1 MVFCFMGLTKKEF
14 YTMYEP
20 NEIIGMIHCNQLV
33 EGIPHYRDNP
43 DENDYIV
50 CPICGEKLYIAE

>member
-1 MVFCFMGLTKKEF
+1 MGLTKKEF

-20 NEIIGMIHCNQLV
+20 DETIGMIHCNQLV